1 MRKNVCFFGP
11 DGAGKTSLAK
21 GLGAILERKGAR
33 VKVSWLRGTHTLA
46 SVLARLLYR
55 FGAFRGPD
63 NPYYGIRV
71 PSSFRHLWW
80 LLEFVSVLPV
90 WLARFRL
97 PVLLGYIVVGERCL
111 LDFVV
116 WVVLTTRSLGF
127 LHSLWGKAALV
138 LGLKGC
144 VNVYVRAEESVLARR
159 RGDATSQTLTVQL
172 ALYDAL
178 ARTVGAPIID
188 TSCKS
193 IEESLREVLEVVEA
207 CVDGRV

>member
-21 GLGAILERKGAR
+21 RLRAILEWKGVR
-33 VKVSWLRGTHTLA
+33 VRVSWLRGTHTLA
-46 SVLARLLYR
+46 SVLARLLSK

-63 NPYYGIRV
+63 NPYYGIKV
-71 PSSFRHLWW
+71 PPGFRRLWW
-80 LLEFVSVLPV
+80 FLEFVSVLLV
-90 WLARFRL
+90 WLARFCLPRL
-97 PVLLGYIVVGERCL
+97 FGWVVVGERGL

-116 WVVLTTRSLGF
+116 WVILTTRSPEF
-127 LHSLWGKAALV
+127 LRSLWGRAALA

-159 RGDATSQTLTVQL
+159 RGNSTSQTLAVQL
-172 ALYDAL
+172 ALYDTL
-178 ARTVGAPIID
+178 ARAVGAPIVD

-193 IEESLREVLEVVEA
+193 VRESLREILEIVRA
-207 CVDGRV
+207 YVDGRV